1 MTIRPAQA
9 QDVQA
14 VLPLVASIAA
24 YHEQRDPQRYCY
36 QPNVTE
42 SYRNWLTQR
51 ADDPTSVF
59 LVAQHESAQQPGGI
73 VGFLIATVEK
83 ELSIYR
89 VGKIGFIHDV
99 WVEPDYRHE
108 GIGRQMVMLAVERFT
123 TIGVSQI
130 RLDVLA
136 DNQPAQHLFNACG
149 FRSSTITMLCE
160 IK

>member
-108 GIGRQMVMLAVERFT
+108 GIGRQMVMLASNASPRLASARFALTCWLT
-123 TIGVSQI
+123 TSPPSICSMRAVSVPVQSPCS
-130 RLDVLA
+130 A
-136 DNQPAQHLFNACG
+136 
-149 FRSSTITMLCE
+149 
-160 IK
+160 K